1 MIFLGTLSLSL
12 LVRLVQ
18 PCLSSNAVQHPQS
31 SCIQRSPFGACVR
44 VCGGASDIWKLGA
57 VAQAASAMRSDHAP
71 LLEFPVARQRRLA
84 AAPHKS
90 RPAGA
95 SVHFTGLGPR
105 APAKCPNAWIRAQL
119 RVDSILPFHLLA
131 LITTRLDGIT
141 SLFARSSRTA
151 THPACNLIPPPWSA
165 SPPRTTSSSPSTA
178 MSPSDPCSSSRCS
191 KVSQSP
197 RAR

>member
-1 MIFLGTLSLSL
+1 MHSEKSLWR
-12 LVRLVQ
+12 V
-18 PCLSSNAVQHPQS
+18 C
-31 SCIQRSPFGACVR
+31 ACVR
-44 VCGGASDIWKLGA
+44 GGGGIGYLEVG
-57 VAQAASAMRSDHAP
+57 RSCAGGECDAIRSRSTP
-71 LLEFPVARQRRLA
+71 RISGGEA
-84 AAPHKS
+84 AAAGSCSTPIQAS
-90 RPAGA
+90 GA
-95 SVHFTGLGPR
+95 SVHFTGLGAR

-151 THPACNLIPPPWSA
+151 THPACNLVPPPWSA